1 MKDEICLLTSP
12 THPIMAFV
20 RDNEDNSD
28 SRIPQYVNLK
38 DTLAYEYLLSDYD
51 TILGREARRIFNRNG
66 VQPIA
71 SNHALSALMLSLIHI
86 SDPAVGFFGYR

>member
-1 MKDEICLLTSP
+1 M
-12 THPIMAFV
+12 
-20 RDNEDNSD
+20 
-28 SRIPQYVNLK
+28 NLK

-71 SNHALSALMLSLIHI
+71 SNHALSALCQQLWEQRDLDLHLLITAPDII
-86 SDPAVGFFGYR
+86 SEMQNFYL